1 MTALISF
8 IIICSINE
16 GNESTW
22 DSSIKEYVHS
32 KKYPATGKPY
42 SARYVG
48 SMVADVH
55 RTIKY
60 GGIFLYPASK
70 SNPNGKV
77 ISRRLLNFIPSYLT
91 QKRSK
96 TDRDRYERA
105 AAVYYDIFCVTHRIY
120 LHDFFL
126 ILYFCSDY
134 YQIP

>member
-1 MTALISF
+1 MKMLTNSIVIDCIEKNC
-8 IIICSINE
+8 IIIYSINE

-22 DSSIKEYVHS
+22 DSSIKEYIRS
-32 KKYPATGKPY
+32 KKYPKTGKPY

-77 ISRRLLNFIPSYLT
+77 ISNIS
-91 QKRSK
+91 KR
-96 TDRDRYERA
+96 
-105 AAVYYDIFCVTHRIY
+105 
-120 LHDFFL
+120 
-126 ILYFCSDY
+126 
-134 YQIP
+134 YQINVTFVIL

>member
-1 MTALISF
+1 MKFRYANCQSSKIPAWLFIYILKLCFSREPKYQQDCVVDYVEKKKDR
-8 IIICSINE
+8 IIIYSINE

-22 DSSIKEYVHS
+22 DSSIKEYIQS
-32 KKYPATGKPY
+32 KKYPTTGKPY

-77 ISRRLLNFIPSYLT
+77 IIFPRIINLT
-91 QKRSK
+91 
-96 TDRDRYERA
+96 
-105 AAVYYDIFCVTHRIY
+105 
-120 LHDFFL
+120 
-126 ILYFCSDY
+126 
-134 YQIP
+134 

>member
-1 MTALISF
+1 M
-8 IIICSINE
+8 IIYSINE

-22 DSSIKEYVHS
+22 DSSIKEYIHS

-77 ISRRLLNFIPSYLT
+77 I
-91 QKRSK
+91 
-96 TDRDRYERA
+96 
-105 AAVYYDIFCVTHRIY
+105 
-120 LHDFFL
+120 
-126 ILYFCSDY
+126 
-134 YQIP
+134 